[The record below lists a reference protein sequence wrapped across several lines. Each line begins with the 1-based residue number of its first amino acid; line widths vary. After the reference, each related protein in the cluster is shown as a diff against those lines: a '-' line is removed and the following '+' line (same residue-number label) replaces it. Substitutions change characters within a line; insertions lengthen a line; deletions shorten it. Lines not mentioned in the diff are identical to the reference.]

1 MNQNQIILLLSAAAL
16 LLYLFY
22 TIKVRCN
29 PERPHNIKKRPAALL
44 AFVGRGAAGLSYLY
58 LFNYFCAVRGV
69 STGLGMNLI
78 TAGLAVFLG
87 IPGALLAFG
96 VNLLR
101 FL

>member
-22 TIKVRCN
+22 TIK
-29 PERPHNIKKRPAALL
+29 KRPAARL

-87 IPGALLAFG
+87 IPGVLLAFG

>member
-1 MNQNQIILLLSAAAL
+1 MNQNQIILLLSATSL

-22 TIKVRCN
+22 T
-29 PERPHNIKKRPAALL
+29 IKKRPAALL

-69 STGLGMNLI
+69 STGLGMNPI

-87 IPGALLAFG
+87 IPGVLLAFG